1 MSLFFDLHLLEK
13 RESRTFMHSPS
24 FGMLMERNVFS
35 NCFNPTLFLCLLHA
49 VSSFLN
55 NSKFIQSSVFSRF
68 RQILCLF
75 DMLSYHFLLYT
86 RAFSNL
92 ISSAASCIP
101 IANIIR
107 TKNFCLFFLSIRFR
121 LIHNF
126 WLLPSLKFKNIINI
140 LFLLYQAID

>member
-24 FGMLMERNVFS
+24 FGMLMEYD
-35 NCFNPTLFLCLLHA
+35 PTLFLCLLHA
-49 VSSFLN
+49 VSSFLK

-68 RQILCLF
+68 KQILCLF
-75 DMLSYHFLLYT
+75 DMLSYHFLLCT
-86 RAFSNL
+86 RTFSNL
-92 ISSAASCIP
+92 ISSAVSCIP

-121 LIHNF
+121 LVHNF
-126 WLLPSLKFKNIINI
+126 WLLPSLRFKNTINI
-140 LFLLYQAID
+140 LFLPYQAID